1 MIKFMSLGK
10 IDYKQCYDY
19 QKQLHGL
26 RVEGS
31 IPDTVLFVEHPNIV
45 TTGRTFINTEIP
57 DRSILDDNGVDVL
70 KVDRG
75 GSVTYH
81 GPGQLVCYPIID
93 LSKRKK
99 DIHIFLDS
107 IEKIVINV
115 LAFYGVKSNSL
126 KGQRG
131 VWVDNKKIASIGIG
145 IKRWVTYHG
154 VAINLNVDLKYFQMI
169 KPCGYDSSVMISLDK
184 IIRQEISLD
193 EFRAIF
199 ERSFKDNFKN

>member
-1 MIKFMSLGK
+1 MSLGK

-19 QKQLHGL
+19 QKQLHSL

-31 IPDTVLFVEHPNIV
+31 IPDTILLVEHPHVI
-45 TTGRTFINTEIP
+45 TTGRTFNKTEIP
-57 DRSILDDNGVDVL
+57 DKNVL
-70 KVDRG
+70 QNHDIKVIEADRG

-93 LSKRKK
+93 LRKHKK
-99 DIHIFLDS
+99 DVHLFLNR
-107 IEKIVINV
+107 IENIVISA
-115 LAFYGVKSNSL
+115 LAFYGIKANSI

-154 VAINLNVDLKYFQMI
+154 VAINLNVDLKYFGMI
-169 KPCGYDSSVMISLDK
+169 KPCGYNSSVMISLDK
-184 IIRQEISLD
+184 IIRQEVSLE
-193 EFRAIF
+193 EFRIIF
-199 ERSFKDNFKN
+199 KQVFKDNFKI